1 MPGMD
6 GNRKIALHGILGA
19 VKMSAWVSWL
29 EWHQEVPLSLS
40 IGDHQGLGWS
50 SVLRVYFLTLG
61 ELSSIP
67 GTHKPEEIPHD
78 SSAVVFS
85 LGSLEFGN
93 NFSYAAEPS
102 KAGGAL

>member
-6 GNRKIALHGILGA
+6 GNRKITLHGILGA
-19 VKMSAWVSWL
+19 VKNVCLSQLPWVTPGGTFVSQYRWPPGVGVELSA
-29 EWHQEVPLSLS
+29 E
-40 IGDHQGLGWS
+40 
-50 SVLRVYFLTLG
+50 SVFFALR

-67 GTHKPEEIPHD
+67 GTHKPEEILHD

-93 NFSYAAEPS
+93 NCSYAAEPS